1 MSRLARVPLR
11 LALLSV
17 GFVVLILY
25 LAGDYAPFFPSPIP
39 AWSHA
44 APWIEFIL
52 IGISGAGIYVVL
64 RRVQEADLATSQL
77 RATLETTESSARE
90 AAQVTLARERDVL
103 YRIME
108 NTGAQLAFLDP
119 EFRFMHAN
127 AAYVTASGHALESLL
142 GKNHFDLFPDPE
154 NQAIFE
160 RVRATRQAV
169 TFRAK
174 PFEFTDQ
181 PWRGTTYWD
190 WSLVPV
196 PDSTGGLQG
205 LVFSLIDV
213 TETTRAVKE
222 REALLE
228 EVDSQRSIL
237 QTIIDHVPAGIVF
250 LDRTTFRVVWA
261 NQAYNQFLEPPFR
274 TEGIVDRVLDE
285 FIPRAAETGVR
296 SVFQRV
302 AETGEPYHNWEF
314 AYDGFARGT
323 TYWQWSLV
331 PVKAVDELD
340 GLLLLVNEVTELVE
354 ARKQVEVLVKET
366 RRRADELAS
375 LLEVSQDL
383 VSTLDLEQILL
394 RILAHLRP
402 ILDFNK
408 GAVFVPQQGQLA
420 ILVYDADAPDDALQ
434 WVHTPLE
441 GAPLFREV
449 AKRRVPVMV
458 DDLTDETDPLAR
470 MLQHET
476 SEAVRG
482 TFEGSR
488 SWLGI
493 PLLFKGR
500 VVGMLRVTH
509 SEPAHFTLRQ
519 AEVALG
525 IANQAA
531 VAVENAQLYRQAQL
545 AAALE
550 ERQRLA
556 RELHDS
562 ISQALYGIALGSH
575 AALEML
581 SKKPG
586 EVESA
591 LRYILT
597 LAESAVT
604 EMRALIFELRPESLE
619 REGLI
624 GALERQAAAIQA
636 RYRVQVRATLGEEPD
651 LPLAHKEALYRIA
664 QEAMQNAGRHA
675 NARGIDLRLCAEP
688 GAVVLQVEDDGKGF
702 DPDLPYPAHLGLQSM
717 RERAAN
723 VGLNLTIHSA
733 SGRGTIIRVTIPH
746 PLPPLPK
753 GNGKP

>member
-1 MSRLARVPLR
+1 MDRLARMPAR
-11 LALLSV
+11 LAILCV
-17 GFVVLILY
+17 GLVLLILY
-25 LAGDYAPFFPSPIP
+25 LAGDFAPLLPSPIP
-39 AWSHA
+39 MWANA
-44 APWIEFIL
+44 APWVDFIL
-52 IGISGAGIYVVL
+52 IGLTGVGIYFVL
-64 RRVQEADLATSQL
+64 RRVQEADFAASQL
-77 RATLETTESSARE
+77 RTTLETTESSARE

-103 YRIME
+103 FRIME
-108 NTGAQLAFLDP
+108 NTGAQLVFLDP
-119 EFRFMHAN
+119 EFRFIHAN
-127 AAYVTASGHALESLL
+127 AAYVTASGHGLDFIL
-142 GKNHFDLFPDPE
+142 GKNHFDLFPNPE

-160 RVRATRQAV
+160 RVRATRQAI

-174 PFEFTDQ
+174 PFEYPDQ
-181 PWRGTTYWD
+181 PWRDTTYWD

-213 TETTRAVKE
+213 TETTRSVKE
-222 REALLE
+222 REALLDAVE
-228 EVDSQRSIL
+228 SQRRVL

-250 LDRTTFRVVWA
+250 FDRTTLRVVWA
-261 NQAYNQFLEPPFR
+261 NQTYAQFLEPPFR

-296 SVFQRV
+296 AVFERV
-302 AETGEPYHNWEF
+302 AATGEPYRNWEY
-314 AYDGFARGT
+314 AYDGFARGI

-331 PVKAVDELD
+331 PVRAGDDLD
-340 GLLLLVNEVTELVE
+340 GLLLLVNEVTELVG
-354 ARKQVEVLVKET
+354 ARKRVEELVKET
-366 RRRADELAS
+366 RRRADQLAS
-375 LLEVSQDL
+375 LLDVSQDL

-394 RILAHLRP
+394 RILRHLKP
-402 ILDFNK
+402 ILDFNR
-408 GAVFVPQQGQLA
+408 GAVFVPQEGQLA
-420 ILVYDADAPDDALQ
+420 ILVYDEDALDGPLQ
-434 WVHTPLE
+434 WLHSPLD
-441 GAPLFREV
+441 GAPLYQEV
-449 AKRRVPVMV
+449 AQRRVPVMV
-458 DDLTDETDPLAR
+458 DDLEDQTDPLAYA
-470 MLQHET
+470 LQQVA
-476 SEAVRG
+476 SEAVRIAL
-482 TFEGSR
+482 EGSR

-493 PLLFKGR
+493 PLLVKDR
-500 VVGMLRVTH
+500 VVGVLRVTH
-509 SEPAHFTLRQ
+509 PEPAHFTLRQ

-591 LRYILT
+591 LRYVLS
-597 LAESAVT
+597 LAETAVT

-636 RYRVQVRATLGEEPD
+636 RYQVQVQTTLGDEPD
-651 LPLAHKEALYRIA
+651 LPLVHKEALYRIA

-675 NARGIDLRLCAEP
+675 NARGIALRLCAESA
-688 GAVVLQVEDDGKGF
+688 GVVLEVEDDGKGF
-702 DPDLPYPAHLGLQSM
+702 DPDQPYPAHLGLQSM

-723 VGLNLTIHSA
+723 VGSNLTVRSA
-733 SGRGTIIRVTIPH
+733 AGHGTTVRVMIPS
-746 PLPPLPK
+746 PPVPS
-753 GNGKP
+753 PAA

>member
-1 MSRLARVPLR
+1 MDRMARVPLR
-11 LALLSV
+11 LAVLWVGLVLLV
-17 GFVVLILY
+17 LY
-25 LAGDYAPFFPSPIP
+25 LAGDFAPLLPSPIP
-39 AWSHA
+39 VWANA
-44 APWIEFIL
+44 APWVDFVL
-52 IGISGAGIYVVL
+52 IGLTGVGIYFVL
-64 RRVQEADLATSQL
+64 RRVQEADLAASQL
-77 RATLETTESSARE
+77 RATLETTESTVRE
-90 AAQVTLARERDVL
+90 AAQGTIARERDVL

-119 EFRFMHAN
+119 EFRFVHAN
-127 AAYVTASGHALESLL
+127 AAYVTASGHALEDLL
-142 GKNHFDLFPDPE
+142 GKNHFDLFPNPE
-154 NQAIFE
+154 NQTIFE
-160 RVRATRQAV
+160 RVRTTRQAI
-169 TFRAK
+169 TLRAK
-174 PFEFTDQ
+174 PFEYPDQ

-213 TETTRAVKE
+213 TETTRSVKE
-222 REALLE
+222 REALLD
-228 EVDSQRSIL
+228 EVETQRSIL
-237 QTIIDHVPAGIVF
+237 QTVIDHAPAGIVF
-250 LDRTTFRVVWA
+250 FDRASLRVVWA
-261 NQAYNQFLEPPFR
+261 NQTYAQFLEPPFN
-274 TEGIVDRVLDE
+274 TEGIAGRVLDE
-285 FIPRAAETGVR
+285 FIPRAVETGVR
-296 SVFQRV
+296 SVFERV
-302 AETGEPYHNWEF
+302 GETGEPYRDWEF
-314 AYDGFARGT
+314 VYDGFARGI

-331 PVKAVDELD
+331 PVRAGEELD
-340 GLLLLVNEVTELVE
+340 GLLLLVSEVTELVE
-354 ARKQVEVLVKET
+354 ARKRVEELVKET
-366 RRRADELAS
+366 RRRADQLAS

-394 RILAHLRP
+394 RILSHLKP

-408 GAVFVPQQGQLA
+408 GAVFVPMEGQLA
-420 ILVYDADAPDDALQ
+420 ILVYDENALDGPLQ
-434 WVHTPLE
+434 WLYSPID
-441 GAPLFREV
+441 GAPLYQEV
-449 AKRRVPVMV
+449 AQRRVPVMV
-458 DDLTDETDPLAR
+458 DDLEDETDPLVHA
-470 MLQHET
+470 LQQAA
-476 SEAVRG
+476 SEAVRN
-482 TFEGSR
+482 TVEGSR

-493 PLLFKGR
+493 PLLVKDR
-500 VVGMLRVTH
+500 VVGVLRVTH
-509 SEPAHFTLRQ
+509 PEPAHFTLRQ

-545 AAALE
+545 AAALQ

-586 EVESA
+586 EVEGA
-591 LRYILT
+591 LRYILS
-597 LAESAVT
+597 LAEAAVT

-636 RYRVQVRATLGEEPD
+636 RYRVHVQATLGEEPD

-688 GAVVLQVEDDGKGF
+688 GAVILEVEDNGKGF
-702 DPDLPYPAHLGLQSM
+702 DPDQPYPAHLGLQSM

-723 VGLNLTIHSA
+723 VGSNLTIHSA
-733 SGRGTIIRVTIPH
+733 SGHGTTVRVAILYPASATSDPT
-746 PLPPLPK
+746 P
-753 GNGKP
+753 

>member
-1 MSRLARVPLR
+1 MHRMSRVPLR
-11 LALLSV
+11 LAALFV
-17 GFVVLILY
+17 GFVLLILY
-25 LAGDYAPFFPSPIP
+25 LAGDYAPRLPSPIP
-39 AWSHA
+39 AWANA
-44 APWIEFIL
+44 APWIELVL
-52 IGISGAGIYVVL
+52 IGLSGVGIYVFL
-64 RRVQEADLATSQL
+64 RRLEEADLAASQL
-77 RATLETTESSARE
+77 RITLETAESAAHK
-90 AAQVTLARERDVL
+90 AAQETLARERDVL
-103 YRIME
+103 FRIME

-119 EFRFMHAN
+119 EFRFIHAN
-127 AAYVTASGHALESLL
+127 AAYVTASGHTLEELL
-142 GKNHFDLFPDPE
+142 GRSHFDLFPHPE

-160 RVRATRQAV
+160 RVRATRQAI

-174 PFEFTDQ
+174 PFEFADQ

-213 TETTRAVKE
+213 TETVRSVKE
-222 REALLE
+222 REALLD
-228 EVDSQRSIL
+228 EVDRQRSIV
-237 QTIIDHVPAGIVF
+237 QTVIEHVPAGIV
-250 LDRTTFRVVWA
+250 LVNRSNLRVLWA
-261 NQAYNQFLEPPFR
+261 NQAYLQFLEPPFV
-274 TEGIVDRVLDE
+274 TDGIVGRTIEE
-285 FIPRAAETGVR
+285 FIPNAAGTGVLAI
-296 SVFQRV
+296 FQQV
-302 AETGEPYHNWEF
+302 AATGEPFRVWEF
-314 AYDGFARGT
+314 PYDGFARGM

-331 PVKAVDELD
+331 PVQAGEELE

-354 ARKQVEVLVKET
+354 ARQRVEELVRET

-375 LLEVSQDL
+375 LLDVSQDL

-394 RILAHLRP
+394 RILGHLKP
-402 ILDFNK
+402 ILDFH
-408 GAVFVPQQGQLA
+408 GAAVFVPQQGQLA
-420 ILVYDADAPDDALQ
+420 ILVYDVDSRDGALQ
-434 WVHTPLE
+434 WVQSSIE

-449 AKRRVPVMV
+449 VERRVPVMV
-458 DDLTDETDPLAR
+458 DDLADQTDPLAYL
-470 MLQHET
+470 LQHET
-476 SEAVRG
+476 SETVRW
-482 TFEGSR
+482 TLEGSR

-493 PLLFKGR
+493 PLLIKDR
-500 VVGMLRVTH
+500 VVGVLRVTH
-509 SEPAHFTLRQ
+509 PEPAHFTLRQ

-581 SKKPG
+581 PKKPA
-586 EVESA
+586 EVDGA
-591 LRYILT
+591 LRYVLS
-597 LAESAVT
+597 LAEAAVA

-619 REGLI
+619 REGLV
-624 GALERQAAAIQA
+624 GALERQVAAVRA
-636 RYRVQVRATLGEEPD
+636 RYRLHVEATLAAEPD
-651 LPLAHKEALYRIA
+651 LPLAEKEALYRIA

-675 NARGIDLRLCAEP
+675 NARRIDLRLCMEP
-688 GAVVLQVEDDGKGF
+688 GVVILEVEDDGKGF

-723 VGLNLTIHSA
+723 VGSHLTIRSA
-733 SGRGTIIRVTIPH
+733 PGQGTTVRVTTPS
-746 PLPPLPK
+746 PPAPS
-753 GNGKP
+753 PTA

>member
-1 MSRLARVPLR
+1 MDRMARVPLR
-11 LALLSV
+11 LAVLWVGLVLLV
-17 GFVVLILY
+17 LY
-25 LAGDYAPFFPSPIP
+25 LAGDFAPLLPSPIP
-39 AWSHA
+39 VWANA
-44 APWIEFIL
+44 APWVDFVL
-52 IGISGAGIYVVL
+52 IGLTGVGIYFVL
-64 RRVQEADLATSQL
+64 RRVQEADLAASQL
-77 RATLETTESSARE
+77 RAALETTESTVRE
-90 AAQVTLARERDVL
+90 AAQGTIARERDVL

-119 EFRFMHAN
+119 EFRFVHAN
-127 AAYVTASGHALESLL
+127 AAYVTASGHALEDLL
-142 GKNHFDLFPDPE
+142 GKNHFDLFPNPE
-154 NQAIFE
+154 NQTIFE
-160 RVRATRQAV
+160 RVRTTRQAI
-169 TFRAK
+169 TLRAK
-174 PFEFTDQ
+174 PFEYPDQ

-213 TETTRAVKE
+213 TETTRSVKE
-222 REALLE
+222 REALLD
-228 EVDSQRSIL
+228 EVETQRSIL
-237 QTIIDHVPAGIVF
+237 QTVIDHAPAGIVF
-250 LDRTTFRVVWA
+250 FDRASLRVVWA
-261 NQAYNQFLEPPFR
+261 NQTYAQFLEPPFN
-274 TEGIVDRVLDE
+274 TEGIAGRVLDE
-285 FIPRAAETGVR
+285 FIPRAVETGVR
-296 SVFQRV
+296 SVFERV
-302 AETGEPYHNWEF
+302 GETGEPYRDWEF
-314 AYDGFARGT
+314 VYDGFARGI

-331 PVKAVDELD
+331 PVRAGEELD
-340 GLLLLVNEVTELVE
+340 GLLLLVSEVTELVE
-354 ARKQVEVLVKET
+354 ARKRVEELVKET
-366 RRRADELAS
+366 RRRADQLAS

-394 RILAHLRP
+394 RILSHLKP

-408 GAVFVPQQGQLA
+408 GAVFVPMEGQLA
-420 ILVYDADAPDDALQ
+420 ILVYDENALDGPLQ
-434 WVHTPLE
+434 WLYSPID
-441 GAPLFREV
+441 GAPLYQEV
-449 AKRRVPVMV
+449 AQRRVPVMV
-458 DDLTDETDPLAR
+458 DDLEDEADPLVHA
-470 MLQHET
+470 LQQAA
-476 SEAVRG
+476 SEAVRN
-482 TFEGSR
+482 TVEGSR

-493 PLLFKGR
+493 PLLVKDR

-509 SEPAHFTLRQ
+509 PEPAHFTLRQ

-545 AAALE
+545 AAALQ

-586 EVESA
+586 EVEGA
-591 LRYILT
+591 LRYILS
-597 LAESAVT
+597 LAEAAVT

-636 RYRVQVRATLGEEPD
+636 RYRVHVQATLGEEPD

-688 GAVVLQVEDDGKGF
+688 GSVILEVEDNGKGF
-702 DPDLPYPAHLGLQSM
+702 DPDQPYPAHLGLQSM

-723 VGLNLTIHSA
+723 VGSNLTIHSA
-733 SGRGTIIRVTIPH
+733 SGHGTTVRVAILYPASATSDPT
-746 PLPPLPK
+746 P
-753 GNGKP
+753 